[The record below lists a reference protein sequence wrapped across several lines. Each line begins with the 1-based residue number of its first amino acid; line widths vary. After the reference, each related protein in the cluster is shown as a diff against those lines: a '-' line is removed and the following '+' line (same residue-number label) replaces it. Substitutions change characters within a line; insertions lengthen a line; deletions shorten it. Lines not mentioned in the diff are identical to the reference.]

1 VVERFSI
8 LETLSVGL
16 RVYPADLANPV
27 DWEFRAKSSR
37 KKNWP

>member
-1 VVERFSI
+1 VVEKFLI

-37 KKNWP
+37 NKS